1 MQASEPI
8 REPRAVCER
17 CRRPHTACYC
27 AHLPEL
33 ASRTKVVVLQHPRER
48 DMAIGTA
55 RLAHLCLP
63 NSELHVGAHWESS
76 SELRAVLADPSRRAI
91 LLYPTHGAVDVA
103 ELSAGKPLT
112 LVVVDGTWPNAKKM
126 VERNPVLAALPR
138 VAFQPPR
145 PSEYRIRK
153 EPKPHCVSTV
163 EALAH
168 VLGVLEGDAERFQ
181 GLLEP
186 FHRMI
191 DRQIELK
198 TLHRTGARRRAKIE
212 RRPVSIPK
220 ALAER
225 TYDVICVVGEA
236 NAWPYCGGDS
246 REKYPDELVHWAACR
261 MATGE
266 TFEFVVRPK
275 YPLAPNT
282 VKHIQLTAEQLSAG
296 GSVDELCARWRA
308 FVRDTDILC
317 SWGCYGTGLLQ
328 TTGGFLPNTRFDL
341 RHLTK
346 DLLKRKLGTMEQW
359 LEAIGGQASGSLCS
373 GRAGMRLAQL
383 SAITR
388 CICEGQL
395 PTLLAPQVLPQ
406 PMVDQ

>member
-1 MQASEPI
+1 
-8 REPRAVCER
+8 
-17 CRRPHTACYC
+17 
-27 AHLPEL
+27 
-33 ASRTKVVVLQHPRER
+33 
-48 DMAIGTA
+48 MAIGTA

-63 NSELHVGAHWESS
+63 NSELHVGAHWENSN
-76 SELRAVLADPSRRAI
+76 ELHAVLADPNRTAI

-103 ELSAGKPLT
+103 ELSTGKPLT
-112 LVVVDGTWPNAKKM
+112 LVVVDGTWSNAKKM

-168 VLGVLEGDAERFQ
+168 VLGILEGNAEQFQ

-212 RRPVSIPK
+212 RRPLRVPQ
-220 ALAER
+220 ALQEQRAN
-225 TYDVICVVGEA
+225 VICVVGEA

-261 MATGE
+261 IASGE

-275 YPLAPNT
+275 YPPAPNT
-282 VKHIQLTAEQLSAG
+282 VKHIQLTPEQLNAG
-296 GSVDELCARWRA
+296 GTAEELCAGWRE
-308 FVRDTDILC
+308 FVKDTDILC
-317 SWGCYGTGLLQ
+317 SWGCYGAGLLGEC
-328 TTGGFLPNTRFDL
+328 GGFLPKLRFDL
-341 RHLTK
+341 RSVTK

-359 LEAIGGQASGSLCS
+359 LEAIGGAATGSLCS

-383 SAITR
+383 AAITR

-395 PTLLAPQVLPQ
+395 PVKERG
-406 PMVDQ
+406 